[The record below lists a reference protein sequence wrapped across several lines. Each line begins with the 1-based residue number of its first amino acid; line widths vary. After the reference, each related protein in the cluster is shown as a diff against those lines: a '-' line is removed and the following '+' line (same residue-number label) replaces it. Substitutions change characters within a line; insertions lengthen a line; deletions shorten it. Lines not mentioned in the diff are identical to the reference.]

1 MSGPAPVRSAAD
13 PGARLLVEGGDAVLE
28 GVIVD
33 GDREEDRQ
41 WDLDSRF
48 VLLTDDGERIRV
60 SGWMCL
66 IEVDEEEEKG
76 GRRVD
81 GGGQGRG
88 GPAASCRGPQGAR
101 AKRPALRA
109 PPAPPV
115 PKRLPGCVI
124 ER

>member
-1 MSGPAPVRSAAD
+1 MSAPAPVRSAAD

-33 GDREEDRQ
+33 GDKEEDGQ

-66 IEVDEEEEKG
+66 IEVDEEEEE
-76 GRRVD
+76 RR
-81 GGGQGRG
+81 GRG
-88 GPAASCRGPQGAR
+88 
-101 AKRPALRA
+101 
-109 PPAPPV
+109 V
-115 PKRLPGCVI
+115 D
-124 ER
+124 